1 MRIKKPVC
9 FITKKRSIIVLKIY
23 MNDIKVFKVKKLFAE
38 KKFEEAIVFIE
49 NSFSNIEKTSE
60 ILNILGVCKLQK
72 KNFSNFDL
80 LSAIKNFRDC
90 YLKEKNTNQ
99 GIEGLLNF
107 IVSSNKAN
115 QYDDSIKYFKETE
128 LTMGYIR
135 KLFLSIVDVYL
146 RLTDFESAIYYLKKI
161 IDNDDGLEFGTLK
174 KYIFFNSY
182 LNKWSQ
188 KDFFEN
194 TLKLEET
201 LPQYNFSRIK
211 IRKNKKIKLAFL
223 SSDIVNTHSVI
234 FFLKTILK
242 HVDKNKF
249 ELIFFSNYMINKDKE
264 ALIDFKIYFDEW
276 VNIKNLND
284 IEAIRLIRKNNIN
297 IIIDLMGLTSPN
309 RITLFK
315 NRLAPI
321 QILWLGYNN
330 TSGISQMDYLIAD
343 PNLIKK
349 NELKLYSEKILFLPN
364 IWNCHS
370 GFGTSRIETPAPLIK
385 NKHITFGSFNNAFKI
400 SDEVISVWS
409 KILKSINNSKLIIK
423 SSLNYSDKILK
434 EKFEKNKVLNQI
446 TFLDKT
452 NSFEEHINEYKKID
466 LALDTF
472 PYNGVTTSFEAIW
485 MSVPVLTL
493 KGFNPN
499 SRAGETINK
508 NLNMNYLIADNK
520 DEYVLKAVEL
530 SKNFEKV
537 IEIRKYL
544 FDKALASNLF
554 NDKKFSKEFYENLE
568 KIYFNHPQ

>member
-1 MRIKKPVC
+1 
-9 FITKKRSIIVLKIY
+9 
-23 MNDIKVFKVKKLFAE
+23 MNDIKVIKVKKLLAE
-38 KKFEEAIVFIE
+38 KNFEEAIVFIE

-80 LSAIKNFRDC
+80 LSAIENFRDC
-90 YLKEKNTNQ
+90 YLKEKHTNQ

-115 QYDDSIKYFKETE
+115 QFDDSIKYFKETE

-161 IDNDDGLEFGTLK
+161 IENDDGLEYSTLK

-194 TLKLEET
+194 TIKLKET
-201 LPQYNFSRIK
+201 LPQYNFDKIN

-234 FFLKTILK
+234 SFLKTILK
-242 HVDKNKF
+242 HVDKDKF
-249 ELIFFSNYMINKDKE
+249 ELIFFSNYIINKDKE
-264 ALIDFKIYFDEW
+264 TLIDFKIYFDEW
-276 VNIKNLND
+276 INIKNLND
-284 IEAIRLIRKNNIN
+284 IEAISIIRKNNIN

-309 RITLFK
+309 RLVLFK

-330 TSGISQMDYLIAD
+330 TSGLSQMDYLIAD

-349 NELKLYSEKILFLPN
+349 NELKLYSEKILYLPN

-370 GFGTSRIETPAPLIK
+370 GLHISRIETPAPLIK

-400 SDEVISVWS
+400 SDEVVSVWS
-409 KILKSINNSKLIIK
+409 KILKSINNSRLIIK

-434 EKFEKNKVLNQI
+434 EKFEKNQVFNQI

-499 SRAGETINK
+499 SRAGESINK

-537 IEIRKYL
+537 IEIRKNL

-568 KIYFNHPQ
+568 KIYFNHSQ

>member
-1 MRIKKPVC
+1 
-9 FITKKRSIIVLKIY
+9 
-23 MNDIKVFKVKKLFAE
+23 MNDIKVIKVKKLLAE
-38 KKFEEAIVFIE
+38 KKFEEVIVFIE
-49 NSFSNIEKTSE
+49 NSFSHIEKTSE

-80 LSAIKNFRDC
+80 LTAIENFRDC
-90 YLKEKNTNQ
+90 YLKEKNTSQ

-161 IDNDDGLEFGTLK
+161 MENDDGLEYSILK

-194 TLKLEET
+194 TIKLKET
-201 LPQYNFSRIK
+201 LPQYNFNK
-211 IRKNKKIKLAFL
+211 INVRKNKKIKLAFL

-234 FFLKTILK
+234 SFLKTILK
-242 HVDKNKF
+242 HVDKDKF
-249 ELIFFSNYMINKDKE
+249 ELIFFSNYIINKDKE
-264 ALIDFKIYFDEW
+264 TLIDFKIYFDEW
-276 VNIKNLND
+276 INIKNLND
-284 IEAIRLIRKNNIN
+284 VEAISIIRKNNIN

-309 RITLFK
+309 RLALFK

-330 TSGISQMDYLIAD
+330 TSGLSQMDYLIAD

-349 NELKLYSEKILFLPN
+349 NELKLYSEKILYLPN

-370 GFGTSRIETPAPLIK
+370 GLHISRIETPAPLIK

-400 SDEVISVWS
+400 SDEVVSVWS

-434 EKFEKNKVLNQI
+434 EKFEKNQVFNQI

-499 SRAGETINK
+499 SRAGESINK

-537 IEIRKYL
+537 IEIRKNL

-568 KIYFNHPQ
+568 KIYFNHSQ

>member
-1 MRIKKPVC
+1 
-9 FITKKRSIIVLKIY
+9 
-23 MNDIKVFKVKKLFAE
+23 MNDIKVIKVKKLLAE
-38 KKFEEAIVFIE
+38 TKFEEAIVFIE

-80 LSAIKNFRDC
+80 LSAIENFRDC
-90 YLKEKNTNQ
+90 YLKEKNTSQ

-107 IVSSNKAN
+107 IVSSNKVN

-135 KLFLSIVDVYL
+135 KMFLSIVDVYL

-161 IDNDDGLEFGTLK
+161 MENDDGLEFSTLK

-194 TLKLEET
+194 TIKLKET
-201 LPQYNFSRIK
+201 LPQYNFNKIN

-223 SSDIVNTHSVI
+223 SSDVVNTHSVI
-234 FFLKTILK
+234 SFLKTILK
-242 HVDKNKF
+242 HVDKDKF
-249 ELIFFSNYMINKDKE
+249 ELIFFSNHIINKDKE
-264 ALIDFKIYFDEW
+264 TPIDIKIYFDEW
-276 VNIKNLND
+276 INIKNLND
-284 IEAIRLIRKNNIN
+284 IEAISIIRKNNIN

-309 RITLFK
+309 RLVLFK

-330 TSGISQMDYLIAD
+330 TSGLSQMDYLIAD

-370 GFGTSRIETPAPLIK
+370 GLGISRIETPAPLIK

-423 SSLNYSDKILK
+423 SSFNYSDKILK
-434 EKFEKNKVLNQI
+434 EKFEKNQVFNQVI
-446 TFLDKT
+446 FLDKT

-466 LALDTF
+466 IALDTF

-499 SRAGETINK
+499 SRAGESINK
-508 NLNMNYLIADNK
+508 NLDMNYLIADNK

-544 FDKALASNLF
+544 FAKALASNLF

-568 KIYFNHPQ
+568 KIYFNHSRQENLSSN

>member
-1 MRIKKPVC
+1 
-9 FITKKRSIIVLKIY
+9 
-23 MNDIKVFKVKKLFAE
+23 MNDIKVIKVKKLLAE
-38 KKFEEAIVFIE
+38 TKFEEAIVFIE

-80 LSAIKNFRDC
+80 LSAIENFRDC
-90 YLKEKNTNQ
+90 YLKEKNTSQ

-107 IVSSNKAN
+107 IVSSNKVN

-135 KLFLSIVDVYL
+135 KMFLSIVDVYL

-161 IDNDDGLEFGTLK
+161 MENDDGLEYGTLK

-194 TLKLEET
+194 TIKLKET
-201 LPQYNFSRIK
+201 LPQYNFNKIN

-223 SSDIVNTHSVI
+223 SSDVVNTHSVI
-234 FFLKTILK
+234 SFLKTILK
-242 HVDKNKF
+242 HVDKDKF
-249 ELIFFSNYMINKDKE
+249 ELIFFSNHIINKDKE
-264 ALIDFKIYFDEW
+264 TPIDIKIYFDEW
-276 VNIKNLND
+276 INIKNLND
-284 IEAIRLIRKNNIN
+284 IEAISIIRKNNIN

-309 RITLFK
+309 RLVLFK

-330 TSGISQMDYLIAD
+330 TSGLSQMDYLIAD

-370 GFGTSRIETPAPLIK
+370 GLGISRIETPAPLIK

-423 SSLNYSDKILK
+423 SSFNYSDKILK
-434 EKFEKNKVLNQI
+434 EKFEKNQVFNQVI
-446 TFLDKT
+446 FLDKT

-466 LALDTF
+466 IALDTF

-499 SRAGETINK
+499 SRAGESINK

-544 FDKALASNLF
+544 FAKALASNLF

-568 KIYFNHPQ
+568 KIYFNHSRQENLSSN

>member
-1 MRIKKPVC
+1 
-9 FITKKRSIIVLKIY
+9 
-23 MNDIKVFKVKKLFAE
+23 MNDIKVIKVKKLLAE
-38 KKFEEAIVFIE
+38 TKFEEAIVFIE

-80 LSAIKNFRDC
+80 LSAIENFRDC
-90 YLKEKNTNQ
+90 YLKEKNTSQ

-135 KLFLSIVDVYL
+135 KMFLSIVDVYL

-161 IDNDDGLEFGTLK
+161 MENDDGLEYSTLK

-194 TLKLEET
+194 TIKLKET
-201 LPQYNFSRIK
+201 LPQYNFNKIN

-223 SSDIVNTHSVI
+223 SSDVVNTHSVI
-234 FFLKTILK
+234 SFLKTILK
-242 HVDKNKF
+242 HVDKDKF
-249 ELIFFSNYMINKDKE
+249 ELIFFSNHIINKDKDKE
-264 ALIDFKIYFDEW
+264 TPIDIKIYFDEW
-276 VNIKNLND
+276 INIKNLND
-284 IEAIRLIRKNNIN
+284 IEAISIIRKNNIN

-309 RITLFK
+309 RLVLFK

-330 TSGISQMDYLIAD
+330 TSGLSQMDYLIAD

-370 GFGTSRIETPAPLIK
+370 GLGISRIETPAPLIK

-423 SSLNYSDKILK
+423 SSFNYSDKILK
-434 EKFEKNKVLNQI
+434 EKFEKNQIFNQI

-466 LALDTF
+466 IALDTF

-499 SRAGETINK
+499 SRAGESINK

-544 FDKALASNLF
+544 FAKALASNLF

-568 KIYFNHPQ
+568 KIYFKHSP

>member
-1 MRIKKPVC
+1 
-9 FITKKRSIIVLKIY
+9 
-23 MNDIKVFKVKKLFAE
+23 MNDIKVIKVKKLLAE
-38 KKFEEAIVFIE
+38 KNFEEAIVFIE
-49 NSFSNIEKTSE
+49 NSFSNSEKTSE

-80 LSAIKNFRDC
+80 LSAIENFRDC
-90 YLKEKNTNQ
+90 YLKEKNTSQ

-135 KLFLSIVDVYL
+135 KMFLSIVDVYL

-161 IDNDDGLEFGTLK
+161 MENDDRLDYSILK

-194 TLKLEET
+194 TIKLKET
-201 LPQYNFSRIK
+201 LPQYNFNKIN

-234 FFLKTILK
+234 SFLKTILK

-249 ELIFFSNYMINKDKE
+249 ELIFFSNCIINKDKGTQ
-264 ALIDFKIYFDEW
+264 IDLKIYFDEW
-276 VNIKNLND
+276 INIKNLND
-284 IEAIRLIRKNNIN
+284 IEAISIIRKNNIN

-309 RITLFK
+309 RLALFK

-321 QILWLGYNN
+321 QILWLGYGN
-330 TSGISQMDYLIAD
+330 TSGLSQMDYLIAD

-370 GFGTSRIETPAPLIK
+370 GLGISRIETPAPLIK

-400 SDEVISVWS
+400 SDEVVSVWS

-434 EKFEKNKVLNQI
+434 EKFEKNQVLNQI
-446 TFLDKT
+446 TFLDKK

-485 MSVPVLTL
+485 MGVPVLTL
-493 KGFNPN
+493 KGFNIN
-499 SRAGETINK
+499 SRAGESINS
-508 NLNMNYLIADNK
+508 NLNMNYLIANNK
-520 DEYVLKAVEL
+520 EEYVLKAVEL

-544 FDKALASNLF
+544 FAKALASNLF

-568 KIYFNHPQ
+568 KIYFNHSP

>member
-1 MRIKKPVC
+1 
-9 FITKKRSIIVLKIY
+9 
-23 MNDIKVFKVKKLFAE
+23 MNDIKVIKVKKLLAE
-38 KKFEEAIVFIE
+38 TKFEEAIVFIE

-80 LSAIKNFRDC
+80 LSAIENFRDC
-90 YLKEKNTNQ
+90 YLKEKNTSQ

-135 KLFLSIVDVYL
+135 KMFLSIVDVYL

-161 IDNDDGLEFGTLK
+161 MENDDGLEYSTLK

-194 TLKLEET
+194 TIKLKET
-201 LPQYNFSRIK
+201 LPQYNFNKIN

-223 SSDIVNTHSVI
+223 SSDVVNTHSVI
-234 FFLKTILK
+234 SFLKTILK
-242 HVDKNKF
+242 HVDKDKF
-249 ELIFFSNYMINKDKE
+249 ELIFFSNHIINKDKDKE
-264 ALIDFKIYFDEW
+264 TPIDIKIYFDEW
-276 VNIKNLND
+276 INIKNLND
-284 IEAIRLIRKNNIN
+284 IEAISIIRKNNIN

-309 RITLFK
+309 RLVLFK

-330 TSGISQMDYLIAD
+330 TSGLSQMDYLIAD

-370 GFGTSRIETPAPLIK
+370 GLGISRIETPAPLIK

-423 SSLNYSDKILK
+423 SSFNYSDKILK
-434 EKFEKNKVLNQI
+434 EKFEKNQVFNQVI
-446 TFLDKT
+446 FLDKT

-466 LALDTF
+466 IALDTF

-499 SRAGETINK
+499 SRAGESINK

-544 FDKALASNLF
+544 FAKALASNLF

-568 KIYFNHPQ
+568 KIYFNHSRQENLSSN

>member
-1 MRIKKPVC
+1 
-9 FITKKRSIIVLKIY
+9 
-23 MNDIKVFKVKKLFAE
+23 MNNIKVIKVKKLLVE
-38 KKFEEAIVFIE
+38 KKFEEAIVLIE
-49 NSFSNIEKTSE
+49 NFFSNTEKTSE

-72 KNFSNFDL
+72 KNFTNFDL
-80 LSAIKNFRDC
+80 LSAIENFRDC
-90 YLKEKNTNQ
+90 YLKEKNTSQ

-107 IVSSNKAN
+107 IVSSNQAN

-161 IDNDDGLEFGTLK
+161 IENDDGLEYSTLK

-194 TLKLEET
+194 TIKLEET
-201 LPQYNFSRIK
+201 LPQYNFNKIN

-234 FFLKTILK
+234 SFLKTILK
-242 HVDKNKF
+242 HVDKDKF
-249 ELIFFSNYMINKDKE
+249 ELIFFSNYIINKDKE
-264 ALIDFKIYFDEW
+264 TLIDFKIYFDEW
-276 VNIKNLND
+276 INIKNLND
-284 IEAIRLIRKNNIN
+284 VEAISIIRKNNIN

-309 RITLFK
+309 RLALFK

-330 TSGISQMDYLIAD
+330 TSGLSQMDYLIAD

-370 GFGTSRIETPAPLIK
+370 GLDISRIETPAPLIK

-400 SDEVISVWS
+400 SDEVVSVWS
-409 KILKSINNSKLIIK
+409 KILKSINNSRLIIK

-434 EKFEKNKVLNQI
+434 EKFEKNQVFNQI

-452 NSFEEHINEYKKID
+452 YSFEEHINEYKKID

-485 MSVPVLTL
+485 MSVPILTL

-499 SRAGETINK
+499 SRAGESINK

-537 IEIRKYL
+537 IEIRKNL

-568 KIYFNHPQ
+568 KIYFNHSQ